1 MADYPYTR
9 ELVNGLYNINNINH
23 TNGGA
28 EPVPLRDE
36 IKAEA
41 TLPDQ
46 FTIVCNGPVC
56 TVTTAASL
64 TGAQETT
71 LSAIVANQKVDN

>member
-1 MADYPYTR
+1 MADYNYSR
-9 ELVNGLYNINNINH
+9 EIVGDLYNINNINH

-36 IKAEA
+36 IKAEG

-46 FTIVCNGPVC
+46 FRIVCNG
-56 TVTTAASL
+56 ASCIITFASPL
-64 TGAQETT
+64 SGPQETT
-71 LSAIVANQKVDN
+71 LTGIVANQKVDN